1 MLWHQTGTEDLT
13 SEHIKKISFLSIEWS
28 RDISMS
34 YAYRKSMMV
43 QSIRTAK
50 RAALILALQFSAQ
63 ATAINISGPTCSEYF
78 QTNYPANEFVLG
90 GSGLATDKRTGLTW
104 FRCAAGEFWHEG
116 QCLGIANLMRWTD
129 ALAYAE
135 SSKIAGFSD
144 WRLPTVDELQGIVEE
159 ECINPAIN
167 PFVFPS
173 ATADIY
179 WSSQENFF
187 NKFLAWGVY
196 LFNGNDFAG
205 HAKSTEHKVMLVRS
219 DNSQ

>member
-1 MLWHQTGTEDLT
+1 
-13 SEHIKKISFLSIEWS
+13 
-28 RDISMS
+28 MS
-34 YAYRKSMMV
+34 YTTRQITIIYV
-43 QSIRTAK
+43 TQTVK
-50 RAALILALQFSAQ
+50 RAILVLALLFSAPVI
-63 ATAINISGPTCSEYF
+63 AINISGPNCGEYF
-78 QTNYPANEFVLG
+78 QTHYPVNEFMLG

-116 QCLGIANLMRWTD
+116 DCLGMAGLMSWTD

-135 SSKIAGFSD
+135 SSKIGGFSD
-144 WRLPTVDELQGIVEE
+144 WRLPTVSELQGIIEE

-205 HAKSTEHKVMLVRS
+205 HAKSTEHKVMLVRG
-219 DNSQ
+219 DNS

>member
-1 MLWHQTGTEDLT
+1 
-13 SEHIKKISFLSIEWS
+13 
-28 RDISMS
+28 MS
-34 YAYRKSMMV
+34 YTARLSAIDHLA
-43 QSIRTAK
+43 SAAK
-50 RAALILALQFSAQ
+50 RAAVMLALLFSAPVI
-63 ATAINISGPTCSEYF
+63 AINISGPTCGEYF
-78 QTNYPANEFVLG
+78 QTHYPVNEFVLG

-116 QCLGIANLMRWTD
+116 DCLGVANPMNWTD
-129 ALAYAE
+129 ALVYAE
-135 SSKIAGFSD
+135 NSKIGGFSD
-144 WRLPTVDELQGIVEE
+144 WRVPTVSELQGIIEE

-205 HAKSTEHKVMLVRS
+205 HAKSTENKVMLVRD
-219 DNSQ
+219 DNS